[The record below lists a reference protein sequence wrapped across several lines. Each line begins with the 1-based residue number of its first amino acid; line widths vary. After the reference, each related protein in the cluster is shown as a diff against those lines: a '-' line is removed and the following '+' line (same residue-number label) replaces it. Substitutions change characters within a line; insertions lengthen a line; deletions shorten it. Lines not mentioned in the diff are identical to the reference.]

1 MGKGGGDNQK
11 KQAGVSINATYDGE
25 DNLTNVAKNCAGMF
39 FGALCVRLLGMAINK
54 IFKSKDG
61 ESEGGG
67 GGNMRPDEMVRA
79 IGTEAKNKGGGF
91 AKYAITTMAR
101 EGELTYKEEDGKLI
115 IDLPPKQS

>member
-11 KQAGVSINATYDGE
+11 KQTGVSLNTSYDGE
-25 DNLTNVAKNCAGMF
+25 DNLTTVAKNCAGMF
-39 FGALCVRLLGMAINK
+39 IGALGVRAIGWLINR

-79 IGTEAKNKGGGF
+79 VGAEAKNKGGGF